1 MMKENWVYCRGDIYC
16 AKLDPVVGSEQ
27 GGIRPVI
34 VIQNRTWWHDNRR
47 MSNSDDRRMKS
58 MSEKN
63 NILDNDGFL
72 GKGWN
77 FPPTLT
83 ENGVKMV
90 SYEED
95 IQQSLYVLL
104 STSPS
109 ERVNRYDYGCPLRK
123 YAFEVMDTEIV
134 TQMRNDITRA
144 VMLFEPRITLE
155 EVSFEKKEE
164 EGVLLVKLIYTIVR
178 TNNRS
183 NMVYPF
189 YLNEGTNLNNIDM

>member
-1 MMKENWVYCRGDIYC
+1 
-16 AKLDPVVGSEQ
+16 
-27 GGIRPVI
+27 
-34 VIQNRTWWHDNRR
+34 
-47 MSNSDDRRMKS
+47 MKS

-123 YAFEVMDTEIV
+123 YAFEVMDTEMV

-155 EVSFEKKEE
+155 EVSFEKREE
-164 EGVLLVKLIYTIVR
+164 NDDLLLQEVLIKLVYTVVR

-189 YLNEGTNLNNIDM
+189 YLNEGTNLR

>member
-1 MMKENWVYCRGDIYC
+1 
-16 AKLDPVVGSEQ
+16 
-27 GGIRPVI
+27 
-34 VIQNRTWWHDNRR
+34 
-47 MSNSDDRRMKS
+47 MKS

-123 YAFEVMDTEIV
+123 YAFEVMDTEMV

-155 EVSFEKKEE
+155 EVSFEKRRRKE
-164 EGVLLVKLIYTIVR
+164 YC
-178 TNNRS
+178 
-183 NMVYPF
+183 
-189 YLNEGTNLNNIDM
+189 

>member
-1 MMKENWVYCRGDIYC
+1 
-16 AKLDPVVGSEQ
+16 
-27 GGIRPVI
+27 
-34 VIQNRTWWHDNRR
+34 
-47 MSNSDDRRMKS
+47 

-123 YAFEVMDTEIV
+123 YAFEVMDTEMV

-155 EVSFEKKEE
+155 EVSFEKHS
-164 EGVLLVKLIYTIVR
+164 GSRHSHCSSLAYFARTIRLPGTYT
-178 TNNRS
+178 T
-183 NMVYPF
+183 M
-189 YLNEGTNLNNIDM
+189 